1 MAEES
6 GQDKTEEPTAQRLS
20 KAREEGQIARS
31 QELAP
36 AAMMVMATL
45 FFTMM
50 GQYLFNSMG
59 SLFKSQLQFD
69 RKITDK
75 AELLPAI
82 FGSAIVDGFVI
93 VLPLIAIMA
102 VIAALSTTL
111 SGGLIFAPK
120 LALPKFS
127 KLNPLTGLKR
137 MFGTD
142 ALIQLGKAVA
152 KFLVVGTILLVS
164 VMNNLNDLTNISQ
177 MDLGQAVRVAG
188 TIIVDSCFW
197 LSLGLVLVALV
208 DVPLQRHQLNK
219 KLKMTKQEVKDEMK
233 NSEGNPEVK
242 GQIRRRQRE
251 ILNNKMMTKVKD
263 ADVVITNPTHFAVAL
278 SYDPNGE
285 GAPIL
290 VAKGD
295 DGLAARIRE
304 EATKHGVYLFEAPLL
319 ARALY
324 FTTKLDHPIPEALYH
339 AVAQV
344 IAFVFSL
351 NQSYGRG
358 QEVIKPDPKIPDE
371 MKFDAN
377 GVLMNS

>member
-152 KFLVVGTILLVS
+152 KFLVVGAILLVS

-219 KLKMTKQEVKDEMK
+219 KLMMTKQEVKDEMK

>member
-6 GQDKTEEPTAQRLS
+6 SQEKTEEPTAQRLK
-20 KAREEGQIARS
+20 KAREDGQIARS

-36 AAMMVMATL
+36 AAMMVIATL
-45 FFTMM
+45 FFTLM
-50 GQYLFNSMG
+50 GQYMFTGMSNM
-59 SLFKSQLQFD
+59 FKSQMQFD

-82 FGSAIVDGFVI
+82 FGSSVVDGFLI
-93 VLPLIAIMA
+93 VLPLLAILYVIAI
-102 VIAALSTTL
+102 LSTAM
-111 SGGLIFAPK
+111 SGGFIFSIKMIMPK
-120 LALPKFS
+120 YS
-127 KLNPLTGLKR
+127 KIDPMAGLVR

-142 ALIQLGKAVA
+142 ALINLGKAVA
-152 KFLVVGTILLVS
+152 KFLVVGAILWVS
-164 VMNNLNDLTNISQ
+164 VMNNLNELAHISQ
-177 MDLGQAVRVAG
+177 LDLQPAMALAG
-188 TIIVDSCFW
+188 NIIVDSCFW

-208 DVPLQRHQLNK
+208 DVPIQRHQLNK
-219 KLKMTKQEVKDEMK
+219 KLKMTMQEVKDEMK

-278 SYDPNGE
+278 SYDPMGD
-285 GAPIL
+285 GAPLL
-290 VAKGD
+290 VAKGE

-304 EATKHGVYLFEAPLL
+304 EAKEHDVYIFEAPLL

-344 IAFVFSL
+344 IAYVFSL

-358 QEVIKPDPKIPDE
+358 HDVVKPSPSVPDE
-371 MKFDAN
+371 MKFDSN
-377 GVLMNS
+377 GALMNS

>member
-59 SLFKSQLQFD
+59 NLFKSQLQFD

-93 VLPLIAIMA
+93 VLPLVAIMA

-111 SGGLIFAPK
+111 SGGFIFSPK
-120 LALPKFS
+120 LALPNFG
-127 KLNPLTGLKR
+127 KLNPMSGLKR

-142 ALIQLGKAVA
+142 ALIQLGKSVA
-152 KFLVVGTILLVS
+152 KFLVVGAILLVS

-177 MDLGQAVRVAG
+177 MDLGQAVKVAG

-208 DVPLQRHQLNK
+208 DVPLQRHQLNE

-278 SYDPNGE
+278 SYDPNGD
-285 GAPIL
+285 GAPLL

-304 EATKHGVYLFEAPLL
+304 EATKHGVYIFEAPLL

>member
-59 SLFKSQLQFD
+59 NLFKSQLQFD

-93 VLPLIAIMA
+93 VLPLVAIMA

-111 SGGLIFAPK
+111 SGGFIFSPK
-120 LALPKFS
+120 LALPNFG
-127 KLNPLTGLKR
+127 KLNPMSGLKR

-142 ALIQLGKAVA
+142 ALIQLGKAIA
-152 KFLVVGTILLVS
+152 KFLVVGAILLVS

-177 MDLGQAVRVAG
+177 MDLGQAVKVAG

-208 DVPLQRHQLNK
+208 DVPLQRHQLNE

-278 SYDPNGE
+278 SYDPNGD
-285 GAPIL
+285 GAPLL

-304 EATKHGVYLFEAPLL
+304 EATKHGVYIFEAPLL

-339 AVAQV
+339 SVAQV

>member
-6 GQDKTEEPTAQRLS
+6 GQDKTEEPTAQRLK

-36 AAMMVMATL
+36 AAMMVVATL

-50 GQYLFNSMG
+50 GQYLFSGMG
-59 SLFKSQLQFD
+59 NLFKHQLQFD
-69 RKITDK
+69 RRIVDK
-75 AELLPAI
+75 PELLPAI
-82 FGSAIVDGFVI
+82 FGSSMVDGLLI
-93 VLPLIAIMA
+93 VLPLVCVLY
-102 VIAALSTTL
+102 VIAVASTVL
-111 SGGLIFAPK
+111 AGGFIFSPRMV
-120 LALPKFS
+120 LPKFS
-127 KLNPLTGLKR
+127 KLNPMTGLAR
-137 MFGTD
+137 MFGPD
-142 ALIQLGKAVA
+142 AVINLAKAVA
-152 KFLVVGTILLVS
+152 KFVVVGAILLIS
-164 VMNNLNDLTNISQ
+164 VMNNLNDLTSISQ
-177 MDLGQAVRVAG
+177 MDLGQAVKVAG

-208 DVPLQRHQLNK
+208 DVPVQRHQLNK
-219 KLKMTKQEVKDEMK
+219 KLKMTKQEVRDEMK
-233 NSEGNPEVK
+233 NSEGSPEVK

-251 ILNNKMMTKVKD
+251 ILENKMMGKVKD

-278 SYDPNGE
+278 SYDPTGD
-285 GAPIL
+285 GAPLL
-290 VAKGD
+290 VAKGE

-304 EATKHGVYLFEAPLL
+304 EAKEHGVYLFEAPLL

-344 IAFVFSL
+344 IAYVFSL

-358 QEVIKPDPKIPDE
+358 QEVVKPTPSIPDE

>member
-127 KLNPLTGLKR
+127 KLNPMTGLKR

-152 KFLVVGTILLVS
+152 KFLVVGAILLVS

-285 GAPIL
+285 GAPML

>member
-20 KAREEGQIARS
+20 KAREDGQIARS
-31 QELAP
+31 QELPP
-36 AAMMVMATL
+36 AAMMVVATL

-50 GQYLFNSMG
+50 GQYLFTKMG
-59 SLFKSQLQFD
+59 GLFKSQLSFD
-69 RKITDK
+69 PRTLDK
-75 AELLPAI
+75 AELLPAV
-82 FGSAIVDGFVI
+82 FGNAMVDGFLI
-93 VLPLIAIMA
+93 VLPLMA
-102 VIAALSTTL
+102 VLYVIAVLSTTL
-111 SGGLIFAPK
+111 AGGFIFSPH

-127 KLNPLTGLKR
+127 KLNPMSGLAR
-137 MFGTD
+137 MFGMD
-142 ALIQLGKAVA
+142 ALINLGKAVA
-152 KFLVVGTILLVS
+152 KFLVVGAILLMS
-164 VMNNLNDLTNISQ
+164 IMNNLNDLTNISQ
-177 MDLGQAVRVAG
+177 MDLGEAIKVSG
-188 TIIVDSCFW
+188 TIIVDACFW

-219 KLKMTKQEVKDEMK
+219 KLKMTKQEVRDEMK
-233 NSEGNPEVK
+233 NSEGSPEVK

-251 ILNNKMMTKVKD
+251 ILENKMMGKVKD

-278 SYDPNGE
+278 SYDPTGD
-285 GAPIL
+285 GAPLL
-290 VAKGD
+290 VAKGE

-304 EATKHGVYLFEAPLL
+304 EAQAHGVYLFEAPLL

-344 IAFVFSL
+344 IAYVFSL

-358 QEVIKPDPKIPDE
+358 HEVVKPTPSIPDE

-377 GVLMNS
+377 GVLMNT

>member
-59 SLFKSQLQFD
+59 NLFKSQLQFD

-82 FGSAIVDGFVI
+82 FGGAIVDGFVI
-93 VLPLIAIMA
+93 VLPLVAIMA

-111 SGGLIFAPK
+111 SGGFIFSPK
-120 LALPKFS
+120 LALPNFG
-127 KLNPLTGLKR
+127 KLNPMSGLKR

-142 ALIQLGKAVA
+142 ALIQLGKSVA
-152 KFLVVGTILLVS
+152 KFLVVGAILLVS

-177 MDLGQAVRVAG
+177 MDLGQAVKVAG

-208 DVPLQRHQLNK
+208 DVPLQRHQLNE

-278 SYDPNGE
+278 SYDPNGD
-285 GAPIL
+285 GAPLL

-304 EATKHGVYLFEAPLL
+304 EATKHGVYIFEAPLL

>member
-6 GQDKTEEPTAQRLS
+6 SQEKTEEPTAQRLK
-20 KAREEGQIARS
+20 KAREDGQIARS

-36 AAMMVMATL
+36 AAMMVIATL

-50 GQYLFNSMG
+50 GQFMFTSM
-59 SLFKSQLQFD
+59 SNLFKSQMQFD

-82 FGSAIVDGFVI
+82 LGQSIVDGFLI
-93 VLPLIAIMA
+93 VLPLLAILYVIAI
-102 VIAALSTTL
+102 LSTTL
-111 SGGLIFAPK
+111 SGGFIFSPK
-120 LALPKFS
+120 MLAPKFS
-127 KLNPLTGLKR
+127 KLNPLSGLAR
-137 MFGTD
+137 MFGMD
-142 ALIQLGKAVA
+142 ALINLGKAVA
-152 KFLVVGTILLVS
+152 KFLVVGAILLVS
-164 VMNNLNDLTNISQ
+164 VMNNLQELTHISQ
-177 MDLGQAVRVAG
+177 MDLQPAMALAG
-188 TIIVDSCFW
+188 NIIVDSCFW

-208 DVPLQRHQLNK
+208 DVPIQRHQLNK
-219 KLKMTKQEVKDEMK
+219 KLKMTMQEVKDEMK
-233 NSEGNPEVK
+233 NSEGSPEVK

-251 ILNNKMMTKVKD
+251 ILNNKMMGKVKD

-278 SYDPNGE
+278 SYDPMGD
-285 GAPIL
+285 GAPLL
-290 VAKGD
+290 VAKGE

-304 EATKHGVYLFEAPLL
+304 EAKAHDVYIFEAPLL

-344 IAFVFSL
+344 IAYVFSL

-358 QEVIKPDPKIPDE
+358 HDVVKPSPSVPDE
-371 MKFDAN
+371 MKFDSN
-377 GVLMNS
+377 GALMNS

>member
-6 GQDKTEEPTAQRLS
+6 SQDKTEEPTAQRLS

-127 KLNPLTGLKR
+127 KLNPMTGLKR

-152 KFLVVGTILLVS
+152 KFLVVGAILLVS

-177 MDLGQAVRVAG
+177 MDLGQALRVAG

>member
-6 GQDKTEEPTAQRLS
+6 SQDKTEEPTAQRLS

-127 KLNPLTGLKR
+127 KLNPITGLKR

-152 KFLVVGTILLVS
+152 KFLVVGAILLVS

>member
-59 SLFKSQLQFD
+59 NLFKSQLQFD

-111 SGGLIFAPK
+111 SGGFIFSPK
-120 LALPKFS
+120 LALPNFG
-127 KLNPLTGLKR
+127 KLNPMSGLKR

-142 ALIQLGKAVA
+142 ALIQLGKSVA
-152 KFLVVGTILLVS
+152 KFLVVGAILLVS

-177 MDLGQAVRVAG
+177 MDLGQSVKVAG

-208 DVPLQRHQLNK
+208 DVPLQRHQLNE

-278 SYDPNGE
+278 SYDPNGD
-285 GAPIL
+285 GAPLL

-304 EATKHGVYLFEAPLL
+304 EATKHGVYIFEAPLL

-339 AVAQV
+339 SVAQV

>member
-1 MAEES
+1 MADDS
-6 GQDKTEEPTAQRLS
+6 QDKTEEPTASRLS

-36 AAMMVMATL
+36 AAMMVIATL

-50 GQYLFNSMG
+50 GQYVFNSMG
-59 SLFKSQLQFD
+59 NLFRHQLQFD
-69 RKITDK
+69 RHITDK

-82 FGSAIVDGFVI
+82 FASSIVDGFVI
-93 VLPLIAIMA
+93 VLPLIVIMA

-111 SGGLIFAPK
+111 AGGFIFSPR
-120 LALPKFS
+120 LALPNFG
-127 KLNPLTGLKR
+127 KLNPMSGLKR
-137 MFGTD
+137 IFGPD
-142 ALIQLGKAVA
+142 ALVQLGKSVA
-152 KFLVVGTILLVS
+152 KFLVVGAILLMS

-177 MDLGQAVRVAG
+177 LDLAQAVKVAG
-188 TIIVDSCFW
+188 NIIVDSCFW

-219 KLKMTKQEVKDEMK
+219 KLKMTKQEVRDEMK

-304 EATKHGVYLFEAPLL
+304 EAVNNGVYLFEAPLL

-344 IAFVFSL
+344 IAFVFSV
-351 NQSYGRG
+351 NQSYGIG
-358 QEVIKPDPKIPDE
+358 QQVIKPDPKIPDE
-371 MKFDAN
+371 MRFDSN
-377 GVLMNS
+377 GVLMNP

>member
-50 GQYLFNSMG
+50 GQYIFNSMG
-59 SLFKSQLQFD
+59 NLFKSQLQFD

-93 VLPLIAIMA
+93 VLPLIAILA

-111 SGGLIFAPK
+111 AGGFIFSPK
-120 LALPKFS
+120 LALPNFG
-127 KLNPLTGLKR
+127 KLNPMSGLKR

-142 ALIQLGKAVA
+142 ALIQLGKAIA
-152 KFLVVGTILLVS
+152 KFLVVGAILLVS

-177 MDLGQAVRVAG
+177 MDLGQAVKVAG

-208 DVPLQRHQLNK
+208 DVPLQRHQLNE

-251 ILNNKMMTKVKD
+251 ILNNKMMGKVKD

-278 SYDPNGE
+278 SYDPNGD

>member
-6 GQDKTEEPTAQRLS
+6 SQDKTEEPTAQRLS

-152 KFLVVGTILLVS
+152 KFLVVGAILLVS

-219 KLKMTKQEVKDEMK
+219 KLMMTKQEVKDEMK

>member
-36 AAMMVMATL
+36 AAMMVIATL

-127 KLNPLTGLKR
+127 KLNPMTGLKR

-152 KFLVVGTILLVS
+152 KFLVVGAILLVS

>member
-6 GQDKTEEPTAQRLS
+6 SQDKTEEPTAQRLS

-36 AAMMVMATL
+36 AAMMVIATL

-127 KLNPLTGLKR
+127 KLNPMTGLKR

-152 KFLVVGTILLVS
+152 KFLVVGAILLVS

>member
-50 GQYLFNSMG
+50 GQYIFNSMG
-59 SLFKSQLQFD
+59 NLFKSQLQFD

-111 SGGLIFAPK
+111 AGGFIFSPK
-120 LALPKFS
+120 LALPNFG
-127 KLNPLTGLKR
+127 KLNPMSGLKR

-142 ALIQLGKAVA
+142 ALIQLGKAIA
-152 KFLVVGTILLVS
+152 KFLVVGAILLVS

-177 MDLGQAVRVAG
+177 MDLGQAVKVAG

-208 DVPLQRHQLNK
+208 DVPLQRHQLNE

-251 ILNNKMMTKVKD
+251 ILNNKMMGKVKD

-278 SYDPNGE
+278 SYDPNGD

>member
-59 SLFKSQLQFD
+59 NLFKSQLQFD

-93 VLPLIAIMA
+93 VLPLVALMA

-111 SGGLIFAPK
+111 SGGLIFSPK

-127 KLNPLTGLKR
+127 KLNPMSGLKR

-152 KFLVVGTILLVS
+152 KFLVVGAILLVS

-177 MDLGQAVRVAG
+177 MDLGQAVKVAG

-208 DVPLQRHQLNK
+208 DVPLQRH
-219 KLKMTKQEVKDEMK
+219 
-233 NSEGNPEVK
+233 
-242 GQIRRRQRE
+242 
-251 ILNNKMMTKVKD
+251 
-263 ADVVITNPTHFAVAL
+263 
-278 SYDPNGE
+278 
-285 GAPIL
+285 
-290 VAKGD
+290 
-295 DGLAARIRE
+295 
-304 EATKHGVYLFEAPLL
+304 
-319 ARALY
+319 
-324 FTTKLDHPIPEALYH
+324 
-339 AVAQV
+339 
-344 IAFVFSL
+344 
-351 NQSYGRG
+351 
-358 QEVIKPDPKIPDE
+358 
-371 MKFDAN
+371 
-377 GVLMNS
+377 

>member
-6 GQDKTEEPTAQRLS
+6 SQDKTEEPTAQRLS

-152 KFLVVGTILLVS
+152 KFFVVGAILLVS

-177 MDLGQAVRVAG
+177 LDLGQAVRVAG

>member
-127 KLNPLTGLKR
+127 KLNPMTGLKR

-152 KFLVVGTILLVS
+152 KFLVVGAILLVS

-278 SYDPNGE
+278 SYDPNGD

>member
-59 SLFKSQLQFD
+59 NLFKSQLQFD

-111 SGGLIFAPK
+111 SGGFIFSPK
-120 LALPKFS
+120 LALPNFG
-127 KLNPLTGLKR
+127 KLNPMSGLKR

-142 ALIQLGKAVA
+142 ALIQLGKSVA
-152 KFLVVGTILLVS
+152 KFLVVGAILLMS

-177 MDLGQAVRVAG
+177 MDLGQAVKVAG

-208 DVPLQRHQLNK
+208 DVPLQRHQLNE

-278 SYDPNGE
+278 SYDPNGD
-285 GAPIL
+285 GAPLL

>member
-1 MAEES
+1 MSDSE
-6 GQDKTEEPTAQRLS
+6 DRTEEPTAQRLK
-20 KAREEGQIARS
+20 KAREDGQIARS

-50 GQYLFNSMG
+50 GQYIFNRMSE
-59 SLFKSQLQFD
+59 LFKHQLQFD
-69 RKITDK
+69 RLITDK

-82 FGSAIVDGFVI
+82 FGRSLVDGFVI
-93 VLPLIAIMA
+93 VLPLLVILY
-102 VIAALSTTL
+102 VIAVLSTTL
-111 SGGLIFAPK
+111 AGGFIFSPGLIA
-120 LALPKFS
+120 PKFS
-127 KLNPLTGLKR
+127 KLNPMSGLKR
-137 MFGTD
+137 MFGPD
-142 ALIQLGKAVA
+142 ALINLGKAIL
-152 KFLVVGTILLVS
+152 KFFVVGAILLVS
-164 VMNNLNDLTNISQ
+164 VMNNLDDLTQISQ
-177 MDLGQAVRVAG
+177 MDLGAAVHVSG
-188 TIIVDSCFW
+188 TIIVDACFW
-197 LSLGLVLVALV
+197 LSLGLVLIALI

-233 NSEGNPEVK
+233 NAEGNPEVK

-251 ILNNKMMTKVKD
+251 ILNNKMMANVKD

-278 SYDPNGE
+278 SYDPTGD
-285 GAPIL
+285 GAPLL
-290 VAKGD
+290 VAKGED
-295 DGLAARIRE
+295 AMAARIRE
-304 EATKHGVYLFEAPLL
+304 EAKEHGVYLFEAPLL

-344 IAFVFSL
+344 IAYVFSL

-358 QEVIKPDPKIPDE
+358 HDVVKPTPQVPDE
-371 MKFDAN
+371 MQFDEN

>member
-6 GQDKTEEPTAQRLS
+6 SADKTEEPTAQRLK
-20 KAREEGQIARS
+20 KARDDGQIARS
-31 QELAP
+31 QEIAP
-36 AAMMVMATL
+36 AAMMVIATL

-59 SLFKSQLQFD
+59 NLFKKQLQFD
-69 RKITDK
+69 RLIVDK
-75 AELLPAI
+75 TELLPAI
-82 FGSAIVDGFVI
+82 FGHSIVDGFLI
-93 VLPLIAIMA
+93 ILPLMAILYVIAI
-102 VIAALSTTL
+102 LSTTL
-111 SGGLIFAPK
+111 AGGFIFAPS
-120 LALPKFS
+120 LAMP
-127 KLNPLTGLKR
+127 KLNKLDPMAGLAR
-137 MFGTD
+137 MFGTQ
-142 ALIQLGKAVA
+142 AAINLGKALV
-152 KFLVVGTILLVS
+152 KFLLVGAILLVS
-164 VMNNLNDLTNISQ
+164 VMNNLQDLTHISQ
-177 MDLGQAVRVAG
+177 MDLSPAIKVAG

-208 DVPLQRHQLNK
+208 DVPLQRHQLNE
-219 KLKMTKQEVKDEMK
+219 KLKMTKQEVRDEMK

-242 GQIRRRQRE
+242 GQIRRRQHE
-251 ILNNKMMTKVKD
+251 ILNNKMMSKVKD

-278 SYDPNGE
+278 SYDPTGD
-285 GAPIL
+285 GAPML
-290 VAKGD
+290 VAKGE

-304 EATKHGVYLFEAPLL
+304 EAKEHGVYLFEAPLL

-344 IAFVFSL
+344 IAYVFSL

-358 QEVIKPDPKIPDE
+358 HDVIKPDPSIPDE

-377 GVLMNS
+377 GKALSA

>member
-50 GQYLFNSMG
+50 GQYIFNSMG
-59 SLFKSQLQFD
+59 NLFKSQLQFD

-111 SGGLIFAPK
+111 AGGFIFSPK
-120 LALPKFS
+120 LALPNFG
-127 KLNPLTGLKR
+127 KLNPMSGLKR
-137 MFGTD
+137 MFGPD
-142 ALIQLGKAVA
+142 AFIQLGKSVA
-152 KFLVVGTILLVS
+152 KFLVVGAILLVS

-177 MDLGQAVRVAG
+177 MDLGQAVKIAG

-278 SYDPNGE
+278 SYDPNGD

-290 VAKGD
+290 VAKGE

-304 EATKHGVYLFEAPLL
+304 EASKNGVYLFEAPLL

-377 GVLMNS
+377 GILMNS

>member
-36 AAMMVMATL
+36 AAMMVIATL

-127 KLNPLTGLKR
+127 KLNPMTGLKR

-152 KFLVVGTILLVS
+152 KFLVVGAILLVS

-177 MDLGQAVRVAG
+177 MDLGQAVSVAG

>member
-50 GQYLFNSMG
+50 GQYIFNSMG
-59 SLFKSQLQFD
+59 NLFKSQLQFD

-75 AELLPAI
+75 AELLPAT

-111 SGGLIFAPK
+111 AGGFIFSPK
-120 LALPKFS
+120 LALPNFG
-127 KLNPLTGLKR
+127 KLNPMSGLKR

-142 ALIQLGKAVA
+142 ALIQLGKSVA
-152 KFLVVGTILLVS
+152 KFLVVGAILLVS

-177 MDLGQAVRVAG
+177 MDLAQAVKVAG

-208 DVPLQRHQLNK
+208 DVPLQRHQLNE

-278 SYDPNGE
+278 SYDPNGD